1 MIMDNIPQSLLY
13 PAYRG
18 DMGASEQ
25 IRRIKEC
32 EERWKKLFGGYE
44 AEIEKFGTALSGI
57 GQCNEDFLNRL
68 ERNYLNRVFGNV
80 TKLFGEVDADR
91 IYDTMMALYAGRYD
105 LDYLFDRLAT
115 LFGIRLRIVE
125 AGDFRYGERN
135 KDVTKSEIVKLL
147 EMLLPADVYVKVSY
161 AAKSGL
167 GRDLELGKAV
177 LERGFFV
184 L

>member
-25 IRRIKEC
+25 IRRIKAC
-32 EERWKKLFGGYE
+32 EDRWKKLFEGYE
-44 AEIEKFGTALSGI
+44 AETEKFRAALNGV
-57 GQCNEDFLNRL
+57 GQCDEDFLNRL
-68 ERNYLNRVFGNV
+68 ERNYLSRIFGNV
-80 TKLFGEVDADR
+80 TKLFGEVDAGR
-91 IYDTMMALYAGRYD
+91 IYNTMMELYAGRYD

-115 LFGIRLRIVE
+115 LFGIRVRIAE
-125 AGDFRYGERN
+125 ACDFRYGDKN
-135 KDVTKSEIVKLL
+135 KDVTKGEIVELL
-147 EMLLPADVYVKVSY
+147 EMLLPADIYVKVSY
-161 AAKSGL
+161 VAKSGL
-167 GRDLELGKAV
+167 GWDSELGKTV